1 MRASASGPLL
11 AANKYNLSLLDAKF
25 DAERTKLFKSFVWS
39 AGAKKRKL
47 EKTNNFCAQKF
58 SERENLS

>member
-39 AGAKKRKL
+39 AGAKK
-47 EKTNNFCAQKF
+47 
-58 SERENLS
+58 EN